1 MARPDGRAPHQLR
14 PVKITRNYI
23 EFAEG
28 SALIEFGK
36 TRVLCT
42 ASVEDRVPQ
51 WLVGSGT
58 GWVTA
63 EYGMLPKSC
72 RQRVQREA
80 TQGKVGGRTHEIQ
93 RLLGRSMR
101 AAVDLSRIGQR
112 TIWIDCD
119 VLQADG
125 GTRTASI
132 TGAAVALHDAL
143 KFMKENKLIDVFP
156 MTGLVAAVSVGI
168 CEGVP
173 VLDLCYR
180 EDSSAAVDMNVVMT
194 EQGKFIEIQGTAE
207 GAPFTHEEHM
217 RMLEL
222 AQSGLRALF
231 LHQKKSLGL
240 EPTT

>member
-1 MARPDGRAPHQLR
+1 MARPDGRLPHQLR
-14 PVKITRNYI
+14 PVKITRNFI

-42 ASVEDRVPQ
+42 ASLEDRVPP

-58 GWVTA
+58 GWITG

-72 RQRVQREA
+72 RQRVPRES

-93 RLLGRSMR
+93 RLLGRCMR
-101 AAVDLSRIGQR
+101 AVVDLGRIGQR

-143 KFMKENKLIDVFP
+143 TFMKENKLIDTWP

-168 CEGVP
+168 CDGVP
-173 VLDLCYR
+173 VLDLSYR
-180 EDSSAAVDMNVVMT
+180 EDSAASVDMNVVMT
-194 EQGKFIEIQGTAE
+194 EAGKFIEIQGTAE
-207 GAPFTHEEHM
+207 GAPFTHEEHL

-222 AQSGLRALF
+222 AESGMRSLF
-231 LHQKKSLGL
+231 LLQKKALGL
-240 EPTT
+240 S

>member
-1 MARPDGRAPHQLR
+1 MARPDGRLPHQLR
-14 PVKITRNYI
+14 PVKITRDYI

-28 SALIEFGK
+28 SALVEFGR

-42 ASVEDRVPQ
+42 ASIDDRVPP
-51 WLVGSGT
+51 WLVKSGT

-72 RQRVQREA
+72 RERVPRES
-80 TQGKVGGRTHEIQ
+80 TKGRVGGRTHEIQ

-101 AAVDLSRIGQR
+101 AVIDLTRIGQR

-125 GTRTASI
+125 GTRTAAI
-132 TGAAVALHDAL
+132 TGASVALYDAL
-143 KFMKENKLIDVFP
+143 KFMQENKLIDSWP
-156 MTGLVAAVSVGI
+156 MSGMVAAVSVGI
-168 CEGVP
+168 VESVP

-180 EDSSAAVDMNVVMT
+180 EDSSAQVDMNVVMT
-194 EQGKFIEIQGTAE
+194 EQGRFIEVQGTAE
-207 GAPFTHEEHM
+207 GEPFTKEQHE

-222 AQSGLRALF
+222 AEGGTRSLF
-231 LHQKKSLGL
+231 MLQKKALGL
-240 EPTT
+240 T